1 MRKSRIASRCC
12 CLASRYCR
20 IAGVADADIC
30 LSLAVRGATPS
41 AFERRCIPAGCVAP
55 LSNITDILGRR
66 ALPAGRLAVLGATM
80 DLHHGLR
87 RMKVLALDTTTRVG
101 SVALVEND
109 RVIEERNGD
118 DTRSHAERLPHE
130 LLAVANANGVALSA
144 IDVFAVASGPG
155 SFTGLRIGIATIQG
169 LALVARR
176 RVIGVPALD
185 ALAHLASLDL
195 DAGAFVAAWMD
206 AHRRDVFAA
215 LYRVTAA
222 PPFDPA
228 RLEELDSAS
237 AGDPGSV
244 LTRWQRFLVQG

>member
-1 MRKSRIASRCC
+1 MI
-12 CLASRYCR
+12 
-20 IAGVADADIC
+20 
-30 LSLAVRGATPS
+30 
-41 AFERRCIPAGCVAP
+41 
-55 LSNITDILGRR
+55 
-66 ALPAGRLAVLGATM
+66 
-80 DLHHGLR
+80 
-87 RMKVLALDTTTRVG
+87 VLALDTTTRVG

-109 RVIEERNGD
+109 RVIEERDGD

-130 LLAVANANGVALSA
+130 LLAVASANSVALSA
-144 IDVFAVASGPG
+144 IDLFAVASGPG

-195 DAGAFVAAWMD
+195 DAGAFVATWMD

-228 RLEELDSAS
+228 RLEELESAR

-244 LTRWQRFLVQG
+244 LTRWQRFLAQGRPLFVGDGAALYAGHIQAAHPDAAIVQPGPLAGAIGRLAVGHARNGAAIDPAAIRPLYVRRPDAEVARDKRAT